1 MTHNIEQLQLTI
13 LEQTLNS
20 ILQRGV
26 RAFTIDGLAAELGM
40 SKKTIYKYFPNKENL
55 IENCFMNF
63 TNLLSEKLDDLSRSD
78 PHPVK
83 TFLKSV
89 DTIHKEI
96 SRFTPDILKEL
107 KIHYPAVW
115 LKIEEF
121 RRKRFTK
128 LMSIL
133 KIGQAQGYVD
143 ASIDL
148 NIATT
153 LVIEIINTMFQ
164 PEFFTEHGLH
174 PADTYKTLLD
184 LVTRGILTEK
194 GKQYV

>member
-1 MTHNIEQLQLTI
+1 MTHNIEQLQITI
-13 LEQTLNS
+13 LEHTLSS

-63 TNLLSEKLDDLSRSD
+63 TNLLSKKLDDLSRSNT
-78 PHPVK
+78 HPVK

-89 DTIHKEI
+89 EAIHKEI

-115 LKIEEF
+115 LKLEEF

-143 ASIDL
+143 DSIDL

-153 LVIEIINTMFQ
+153 LVIEIISTMFQ